1 LWLVLLLASMTA
13 GGCCDPF
20 SFAMFLHAATDVST
34 RDLYG
39 DSGPMLLKTDA
50 FIMAGPF
57 EQTLARPGARF
68 GVPPSVACYRSAPL
82 LFPFVKDVVPKGTCV
97 RRTRELLK
105 NIGYIYWYVSWAE
118 IQSGPHQGREFRL
131 QGFGPKVIERTFYSL
146 REDDP
151 NPDLFEFVPLPTVT
165 TQPAAAGDEPRQ
177 PPGSD

>member
-1 LWLVLLLASMTA
+1 MDRHPHRVRPRSALTAGLWLVLLLASMTA

-68 GVPPSVACYRSAPL
+68 GVPPSVGPL
-82 LFPFVKDVVPKGTCV
+82 AGLM
-97 RRTRELLK
+97 
-105 NIGYIYWYVSWAE
+105 A
-118 IQSGPHQGREFRL
+118 
-131 QGFGPKVIERTFYSL
+131 
-146 REDDP
+146 
-151 NPDLFEFVPLPTVT
+151 VT
-165 TQPAAAGDEPRQ
+165 PGI
-177 PPGSD
+177 PGSYSSALAR